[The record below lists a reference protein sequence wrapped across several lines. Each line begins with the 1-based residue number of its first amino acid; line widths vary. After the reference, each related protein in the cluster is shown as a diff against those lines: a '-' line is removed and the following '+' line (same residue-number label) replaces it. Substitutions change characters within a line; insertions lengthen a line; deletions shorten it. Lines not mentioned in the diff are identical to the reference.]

1 MNKIKPIQVLNINRL
16 DLVIK
21 YLYAKNI
28 LQEKNDDK
36 YIKKLYTMHIKKRT
50 LFNRKFSDGK
60 YSIDDYILTFSKLYD
75 SIIKDGFDSKN
86 KIQINKK
93 NNIFFDGAHRISIC
107 LLLDIDIEYEH
118 RKFSVK

>member
-50 LFNRKFSDGK
+50 LFNRKFSVF
-60 YSIDDYILTFSKLYD
+60 IFNI
-75 SIIKDGFDSKN
+75 N
-86 KIQINKK
+86 IQ
-93 NNIFFDGAHRISIC
+93 
-107 LLLDIDIEYEH
+107 
-118 RKFSVK
+118 